1 MGTYG
6 TVPKNLFRW
15 VQGKDLIS
23 TYQQNENLKRMFCSQ
38 CGSFLAGTHDL
49 DLNNI
54 FISLGS
60 LDSNADIEIQY
71 QQFINSKAEWVKL
84 DKNIK
89 FHEEW
94 PKWVYEKIG
103 RKDA

>member
-1 MGTYG
+1 
-6 TVPKNLFRW
+6 
-15 VQGKDLIS
+15 
-23 TYQQNENLKRMFCSQ
+23 MFCSK

-49 DLNNI
+49 DPENI

-71 QQFINSKAEWVKL
+71 QQFISSRAEWVNL

-89 FHEEW
+89 LHEEW
-94 PKWVYEKIG
+94 PEWVYEKIG
-103 RKDA
+103 GKDA